1 MIRCFY
7 IFLFLPLISKAQI
20 KYEGMVIDKNSH
32 KSIPYASIGLQI
44 ENIGINADENGL
56 FELYSNGKNLN
67 DTIIISC
74 IGYQTRRLSVSELV
88 GNKNVELIER
98 HFELPEVS
106 ISKNNNTSVI
116 LNNFN
121 DCGHNYQS
129 AGKYT
134 NLIAQQFKANGTNLK
149 LTKLRICLASD
160 RFAKKKVTFRIRILG
175 FDSLTSS
182 PSSDLYNQK
191 IEVNLRIKEIVEIDL
206 TNYGIIV
213 PTKDFFIAIEWL
225 KIKKNESSADSK
237 EQIAYLPSVGWK
249 TKTDSTLNFWYLFH
263 NNKWYN
269 KKEGTL
275 LMSAILK

>member
-1 MIRCFY
+1 M
-7 IFLFLPLISKAQI
+7 FLPLVTTAQV
-20 KYEGMVIDKNSH
+20 KYEGIIIDRTSK
-32 KSIPYASIGLQI
+32 KSIPYASIGLQT
-44 ENIGINADENGL
+44 ENIGINADENG
-56 FELYSNGKNLN
+56 FFALYSNGKNLN
-67 DTIIISC
+67 DTIIIAC
-74 IGYQTRRLSVSELV
+74 IGYQTRKISVSEFV
-88 GNKNVELIER
+88 ENKKVELTEK
-98 HFELPEVS
+98 HFALPEVS
-106 ISKNNNTSVI
+106 ITKNNNTSVN

-134 NLIAQQFKANGTNLK
+134 NLLAQQFRADEPNLK
-149 LTKLRICLASD
+149 LTKLRICLSGD
-160 RFAKKKVTFRIRILG
+160 RFAKKKVSFRIRILG

-206 TNYGIIV
+206 TKYGIVV

-249 TKTDSTLNFWYLFH
+249 IKTDSTLNFWHLFY
-263 NNKWYN
+263 NNEWY
-269 KKEGTL
+269 KHKEGTL
-275 LMSAILK
+275 LMSAILKK